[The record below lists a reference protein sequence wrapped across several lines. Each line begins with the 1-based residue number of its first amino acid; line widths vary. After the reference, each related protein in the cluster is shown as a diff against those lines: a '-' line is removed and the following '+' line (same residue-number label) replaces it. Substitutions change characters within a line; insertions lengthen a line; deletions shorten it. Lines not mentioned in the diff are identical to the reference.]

1 MNLTLSVRSWIVF
14 ISFLAPLVLG
24 TPSKTSIQVAYSDVT
39 ESSGLIFQ
47 HCNSATPTKYLVET
61 MTGGVALLDY
71 NNDGWL
77 DAFFVN
83 GAQLGA
89 SQPDGQALVKTAPQF
104 WNRLF
109 RNNRDGTFADVTE
122 RAGLQGSGYGMG
134 AAVADYNNDG
144 NTDLLVTNY
153 GGVILY
159 RNNGDGTLTD
169 VTLQSGIQVEGW
181 ASSAGFLDFD
191 NDGHLDLFVCRY
203 LEWNFTAGAIFCGDT
218 RPGGRSYCH
227 PDKFKPVTNCLYKNN
242 GGGTFTDVS
251 QASQVQRSPGK
262 ALGVAFADF
271 NRDGFPD
278 ISVANDSFPQS
289 LFKNN
294 GNSTFTEVGTM
305 AGVSYTEDG
314 KVFAGMGTEF
324 ADLDNDG
331 LPDIITTALPYQYYG
346 FFQNRG
352 NGRFAYLSLNSRLGE
367 ITRRLSGWGIHI
379 FDYDNDGRND
389 VFLANSHVMDN
400 IELTQPHLRYPQNPL
415 LLRYLDNQF
424 LDISRTSGEV
434 FSQAWT
440 SRGASFGD
448 LDNDGDIDI
457 VVSTCGGKAHF
468 LRNEGGNRN
477 HWIVLKLRGRTSN
490 RGGVGAQILLRT
502 PGGKVQYRQAT
513 TAGSY
518 LSASDGRVFFGLG
531 EDTTIQEIQIRWPSG
546 LQQTIRSPKAD
557 QFLNVEEPG
566 SVP

>member
-1 MNLTLSVRSWIVF
+1 MNPFSRVRSWIVS
-14 ISFLAPLVLG
+14 IGFLALLILG
-24 TPSKTSIQVAYSDVT
+24 THSKTSIHVNYSDVT
-39 ESSGLIFQ
+39 QGSGLIFQ
-47 HCNSATPTKYLVET
+47 HRNSATPTKYLIET
-61 MTGGVALLDY
+61 ITGGVALLDY
-71 NNDGWL
+71 NGDGWL
-77 DAFFVN
+77 DVFFVN
-83 GAQLGA
+83 GAKLNDPQSDGEP
-89 SQPDGQALVKTAPQF
+89 PDKSAPQF

-109 RNNRDGTFADVTE
+109 RNNRDGTFTDVTE
-122 RAGLQGSGYGMG
+122 NAGLQGKGYGMG

-153 GGVILY
+153 GGAILY

-169 VTLQSGIQVEGW
+169 VTRQSGIQLEGW

-203 LEWNFTAGAIFCGDT
+203 LDWNFAAGAIFCGDT
-218 RPGGRSYCH
+218 QPGGRSYCH
-227 PDKFKPVTNCLYKNN
+227 PDKFKPVTNYLYKNK
-242 GGGTFTDVS
+242 GDGTFTDVS
-251 QASQVQRSPGK
+251 HASQVQRSPGK

-271 NRDGFPD
+271 NQDGFPD
-278 ISVANDSFPQS
+278 ISVANDSFAQF

-294 GNSTFTEVGTM
+294 GNFTFTEVGAM

-314 KVFAGMGTEF
+314 KVFAGMGTDF

-346 FFQNRG
+346 FFHNRG
-352 NGRFAYLSLNSRLGE
+352 NGRFSYLSLNSRLGE
-367 ITRRLSGWGIHI
+367 ITRLLSGWGIHI

-415 LLRYLDNQF
+415 ILRYLDNRF
-424 LDISRTSGEV
+424 VDVSLTSGEV

-440 SRGASFGD
+440 SRGAAFGD

-457 VVSTCGGKAHF
+457 VVSTCSGKAHF

-477 HWIVLKLRGRTSN
+477 HWIALKLQGRRSN
-490 RGGVGAQILLRT
+490 RDGVGAQILLRT

-518 LSASDGRVFFGLG
+518 LSASDSRVFLG
-531 EDTTIQEIQIRWPSG
+531 VGESASIQEIQIRWPSG
-546 LQQTIRSPKAD
+546 IQQTIRSPNAD
-557 QFLNVEEPG
+557 QILNVEETG
-566 SVP
+566 NVQ